1 MLKMEFVA
9 NNCSKIRLW
18 IYQFAFCCFF
28 SGAMVSCFK
37 EVFWFLCFVVDF
49 RKVPKHFLSFNTDKA
64 FQKVGQ
70 ILVWV
75 AWVEILA
82 WVKILSWVA
91 WFKKTAWVNV
101 LLSNHTL
108 KRTRR
113 LTYIIRYNCTTKRI
127 QPSLQLSFVIPNLF
141 RASLIQTY
149 M

>member
-1 MLKMEFVA
+1 MEFVA

>member
-1 MLKMEFVA
+1 MGGVGDVVA
-9 NNCSKIRLW
+9 WVHKIL
-18 IYQFAFCCFF
+18 A
-28 SGAMVSCFK
+28 
-37 EVFWFLCFVVDF
+37 
-49 RKVPKHFLSFNTDKA
+49 
-64 FQKVGQ
+64 
-70 ILVWV
+70 WV

-149 M
+149 MWCIFRFSFLSSLECFLNCDYLFCLTCKNNKKIMKEHRAKRQRKKNIFNS